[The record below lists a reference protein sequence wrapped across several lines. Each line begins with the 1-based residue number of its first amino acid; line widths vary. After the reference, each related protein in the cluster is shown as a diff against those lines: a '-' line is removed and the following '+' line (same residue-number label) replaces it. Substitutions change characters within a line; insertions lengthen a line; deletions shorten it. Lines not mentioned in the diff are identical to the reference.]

1 MIKAMAGATIYYVW
15 TKKRQPPKPPFE
27 VLQV

>member
-1 MIKAMAGATIYYVW
+1 MIKAMADATIYEVK

-27 VLQV
+27 VLRV